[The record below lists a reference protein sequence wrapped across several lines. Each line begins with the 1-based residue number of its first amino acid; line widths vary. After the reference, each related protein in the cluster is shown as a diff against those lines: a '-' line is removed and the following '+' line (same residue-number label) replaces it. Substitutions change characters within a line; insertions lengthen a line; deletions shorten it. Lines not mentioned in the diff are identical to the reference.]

1 MQVVGYVL
9 FRMCALRKCIKKD
22 EVHVTVYFFNVK
34 YHNFSSTPSI
44 QIDKYETYSV
54 DIKLKKFEIRKHLKS
69 GHFEG
74 RN

>member
-9 FRMCALRKCIKKD
+9 FRMCALRKCIKKG
-22 EVHVTVYFFNVK
+22 EVCVVYFFNVK
-34 YHNFSSTPSI
+34 YHNFSSTLSI

-54 DIKLKKFEIRKHLKS
+54 DIKFKILKS

-74 RN
+74 RNSNVPNFT